1 MRQGAVELAST
12 MKKIL
17 DFTPMDPSAM
27 VDTALI
33 PQDGEFARTTLRCFH
48 AHRFKQGFNYVWKTV
63 VPNQNEPNSS
73 LAYYMHI
80 GSYLEPRL
88 RVTSALLTQILSE
101 PAFNVLRTR
110 EQLGYIVSLSQM
122 VSPGES
128 NIGMR
133 IVIQSERGPV
143 YLEERVEAFLDEMKD
158 KLEEMSAAEFRE
170 QQAGLERR
178 WREAAKNLGEET
190 NRYWTQVDSGYLD
203 FLRRGCSFIILPP
216 SFPDIFPPGDHDAS
230 LVKNITKADV
240 LALFMSR
247 VHPSS
252 RTRAKIST
260 HLHSQKPRPKK
271 IGLAAME
278 AFEALLLDKDI
289 TVDTQ
294 KWREEL
300 AGEGEPLLTQFGKYW
315 QETMSSRSPPVSSE
329 VAQELMAA
337 LPAIMDKN
345 PAEADY
351 EGTIKDGVRF
361 IEDPEAFKAS
371 LKRADPPRPL
381 VHWDDLPQAKF

>member
-1 MRQGAVELAST
+1 MRQDAVELAS
-12 MKKIL
+12 MMEQIL
-17 DFTPMDPSAM
+17 DFTPMDPSTM

-33 PQDGEFARTTLRCFH
+33 PQDGEFPCTTLRCLC
-48 AHRFKQGFNYVWKTV
+48 AHRFNQGLNYVWKTV

-88 RVTSALLTQILSE
+88 RVASALLTQILSE

-128 NIGMR
+128 NIGIR

-143 YLEERVEAFLDEMKD
+143 YLEERVEAFLEEMKD

-203 FLRRGCSFIILPP
+203 FLRRGCHINS
-216 SFPDIFPPGDHDAS
+216 SAYFPDIFYPGDHDAS
-230 LVKNITKADV
+230 LVKSITKADV
-240 LALFMSR
+240 IALFMSR

-252 RTRAKIST
+252 RTRAKVST

-278 AFEALLLDKDI
+278 AFESLLVDKGI
-289 TVDTQ
+289 PVDTQ

-300 AGEGEPLLTQFGKYW
+300 NGEGEPLLTQFGKYW
-315 QETMSSRSPPVSSE
+315 QGSLSSQLPPVSSE

-337 LPAIMDKN
+337 LPAIMEKN

-351 EGTIKDGVRF
+351 EGTIKEGVRF
-361 IEDPEAFKAS
+361 IEDPQAFKAS

-381 VHWDDLPQAKF
+381 VNWDDLPQAKF